1 MSSNEQYF
9 EILMSLLSM
18 DKEVSSKASELINC
32 LITQPNLL
40 ATVKKLESNNDNAV
54 WNQLFDQSNVY
65 RTLYSLEIIEALL
78 ISNEKKE
85 SGSE

>member
-1 MSSNEQYF
+1 
-9 EILMSLLSM
+9 M
-18 DKEVSSKASELINC
+18 DKEVSSKASGLINC

-40 ATVKKLESNNDNAV
+40 ETVKKLESNNDNAV

>member
-1 MSSNEQYF
+1 MSSNEKYF

-40 ATVKKLESNNDNAV
+40 ATVKKLESNNDSAV
-54 WNQLFDQSNVY
+54 WN
-65 RTLYSLEIIEALL
+65 
-78 ISNEKKE
+78 
-85 SGSE
+85 

>member
-1 MSSNEQYF
+1 MPRYKMSSNEQYF

-40 ATVKKLESNNDNAV
+40 TTVKKLESNKDSIV
-54 WNQLFDQSNVY
+54 WNQLFD
-65 RTLYSLEIIEALL
+65 
-78 ISNEKKE
+78 
-85 SGSE
+85 

>member
-1 MSSNEQYF
+1 
-9 EILMSLLSM
+9 MSLLSM

-40 ATVKKLESNNDNAV
+40 AAVKKLESDNDNAV
-54 WNQLFDQSNVY
+54 WDQLFDQSNVY

-78 ISNEKKE
+78 ISDEKKE
-85 SGSE
+85 NASE

>member
-1 MSSNEQYF
+1 
-9 EILMSLLSM
+9 MSLLSM

-40 ATVKKLESNNDNAV
+40 AAVKKLESDNDNAV
-54 WNQLFDQSNVY
+54 WDQLFDQSNVY

-78 ISNEKKE
+78 ISDEKKE
-85 SGSE
+85 NESE

>member
-40 ATVKKLESNNDNAV
+40 ATVKKLESNNDSAV

-78 ISNEKKE
+78 ISDEKKE
-85 SGSE
+85 SE

>member
-1 MSSNEQYF
+1 
-9 EILMSLLSM
+9 MSLLSM

-40 ATVKKLESNNDNAV
+40 AAVKKLESDNDNAV
-54 WNQLFDQSNVY
+54 WDQLFDQSNVY

-78 ISNEKKE
+78 ISDEKKE
-85 SGSE
+85 NESEYPSWLQRFI

>member
-54 WNQLFDQSNVY
+54 WN
-65 RTLYSLEIIEALL
+65 
-78 ISNEKKE
+78 
-85 SGSE
+85 

>member
-1 MSSNEQYF
+1 
-9 EILMSLLSM
+9 M

-40 ATVKKLESNNDNAV
+40 AAVKKLESDNDNAV
-54 WNQLFDQSNVY
+54 WDQLFDQSNVY

-78 ISNEKKE
+78 ISDEKKE
-85 SGSE
+85 NESE